1 MGSYVKEGI
10 GPGPEVMGASTLI
23 GDKVINRQGED
34 LGKIEELMID
44 MNSGK
49 IRYGV
54 LSFGGFL
61 GIGDKLFAV
70 PFQLLELDTQRECF
84 VFDADKEK
92 LERAPG
98 FNKKD
103 WPTGHRAYEEEVNRY
118 YGVTPYWEGYSGV
131 ERRHGIESES
141 EHRLS

>member
-61 GIGDKLFAV
+61 GIGEKLFAV

-92 LERAPG
+92 LEKAPG
-98 FNKKD
+98 FDKKN
-103 WPTGHRAYEEEVNRY
+103 WPTGHREYEEEVNRY
-118 YGVTPYWEGYSGV
+118 YGVTPYWEGYTGI
-131 ERRHGIESES
+131 ERRQVSET